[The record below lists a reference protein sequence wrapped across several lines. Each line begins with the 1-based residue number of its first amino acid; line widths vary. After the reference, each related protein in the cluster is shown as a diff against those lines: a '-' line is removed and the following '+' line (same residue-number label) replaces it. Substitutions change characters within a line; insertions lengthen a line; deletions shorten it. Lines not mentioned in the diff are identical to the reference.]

1 MDYWSDSNRYRAETH
16 RYVRLT
22 EIRYGSGAENEQRER
37 ELTGIGHGDFAN
49 FIGEGERWRRS
60 LNVFFFFS
68 DFSYFILILNLLK
81 KKKNKT
87 NGNTNWV
94 ITEPWINKNWKLEN
108 WIDKTES

>member
-60 LNVFFFFS
+60 LIYIYIYIFFFCW
-68 DFSYFILILNLLK
+68 DFSYFILIPNLLK
-81 KKKNKT
+81 KKKK
-87 NGNTNWV
+87 
-94 ITEPWINKNWKLEN
+94 
-108 WIDKTES
+108 